1 MENRR
6 QLIIAGALLV
16 ILVGVLF
23 YQFVLAKPKP
33 PTPPTTTTAQ
43 ATSTTPARVNPTL
56 PAQVSATSS
65 SGSSIAPSIDTL
77 EQNVDEII
85 ENLLTAIQ
93 IVQFNYQEIP
103 PPRNPMTPLVGIIQT
118 TMFEAETPVPSTEV
132 TPGQVLSKKISA
144 IIWDE
149 FQPLAIIDNKLVAEG
164 HTFPDRIQIFKIEP
178 TRIVFKLDDTIF
190 PVRLKEQ

>member
-1 MENRR
+1 MDNRR
-6 QLIIAGALLV
+6 QIIIAGALLV
-16 ILVGVLF
+16 ILIGVLF

-33 PTPPTTTTAQ
+33 PSSPSTTNTQAPAPTPAKSPPPTP
-43 ATSTTPARVNPTL
+43 STP
-56 PAQVSATSS
+56 VSAGGT
-65 SGSSIAPSIDTL
+65 SIAPTIDTL

-93 IVQFNYQEIP
+93 IVQFNYQEIV
-103 PPRNPMTPLVGIIQT
+103 PPRNPMTPLVGVIQT

-149 FQPLAIIDNKLVAEG
+149 YQPLAIIDNKLVAEG
-164 HTFPDRIQIFKIEP
+164 HTFPDRIQVFKIEP
-178 TRIVFKLDDTIF
+178 SRIVFKLEDTIF

>member
-1 MENRR
+1 MNNRR
-6 QLIIAGALLV
+6 QLIIAGALFVVL
-16 ILVGVLF
+16 IGILF
-23 YQFVLAKPKP
+23 YQFVLARPQP
-33 PTPPTTTTAQ
+33 PTPPTSTPARANTTPTAQ
-43 ATSTTPARVNPTL
+43 ATAVPSG
-56 PAQVSATSS
+56 
-65 SGSSIAPSIDTL
+65 GSSIAPTIDTL

-85 ENLLTAIQ
+85 ENLLTAIK

-103 PPRNPMTPLVGIIQT
+103 PPRNPMTPLVGVIQT

-149 FQPLAIIDNKLVAEG
+149 YQPLAIIDNKLVAEG
-164 HTFPDRIQIFKIEP
+164 HTFPDRIQVFKIEP

>member
-1 MENRR
+1 MDNRR
-6 QLIIAGALLV
+6 QIIIAGALLV
-16 ILVGVLF
+16 ILIGVLF

-33 PTPPTTTTAQ
+33 PTPPATTKTQ
-43 ATSTTPARVNPTL
+43 TSTQTPVRTATPTQL
-56 PAQVSATSS
+56 ASTSV
-65 SGSSIAPSIDTL
+65 GGTSIAPTIDTL

-93 IVQFNYQEIP
+93 IVQFNYQEIV
-103 PPRNPMTPLVGIIQT
+103 PPRNPMTPLVGVIRT

-149 FQPLAIIDNKLVAEG
+149 YQPLAIIDNKLVAEG
-164 HTFPDRIQIFKIEP
+164 HTFPDRIQVFKIEP
-178 TRIVFKLDDTIF
+178 SRIIFKLEDTIF

>member
-1 MENRR
+1 MDNRR
-6 QLIIAGALLV
+6 QIIIAGALLV
-16 ILVGVLF
+16 ILIGVLF

-33 PTPPTTTTAQ
+33 PSSP
-43 ATSTTPARVNPTL
+43 STTNTQAPAPT
-56 PAQVSATSS
+56 PAKSPTPTPSTPVSAGGT
-65 SGSSIAPSIDTL
+65 SIAPTIDTL

-93 IVQFNYQEIP
+93 IVQFNYQEIV
-103 PPRNPMTPLVGIIQT
+103 PPRNPMTPLVGVIQT

-149 FQPLAIIDNKLVAEG
+149 YQPLAIIDNKLVAEG
-164 HTFPDRIQIFKIEP
+164 HTFPDRIQVFKIEP
-178 TRIVFKLDDTIF
+178 SRIVFKLEDTIF

>member
-16 ILVGVLF
+16 ILLGVLF
-23 YQFVLAKPKP
+23 YQFVLAKPKT

-43 ATSTTPARVNPTL
+43 TTSTTTE
-56 PAQVSATSS
+56 QVTATTA
-65 SGSSIAPSIDTL
+65 SGTSIAPNIDTL

-118 TMFEAETPVPSTEV
+118 TMFEPETPVPSTEV
-132 TPGQVLSKKISA
+132 TPGQVLSKKITA

-164 HTFPDRIQIFKIEP
+164 HTFPDRIQVLKIEP

>member
-1 MENRR
+1 MDNRR

-16 ILVGVLF
+16 ILIGVLF

-33 PTPPTTTTAQ
+33 PAPPATARTQTSTTS
-43 ATSTTPARVNPTL
+43 STTPAQ
-56 PAQVSATSS
+56 AETSS
-65 SGSSIAPSIDTL
+65 SGGTSIAPTIDTL

-93 IVQFNYQEIP
+93 IVQFNYQEIV
-103 PPRNPMTPLVGIIQT
+103 PPRNPMTPLVGVIQT

-149 FQPLAIIDNKLVAEG
+149 YQPLAIIDNKLVPEG
-164 HTFPDRIQIFKIEP
+164 YTFPDRIQVFKIEP

>member
-1 MENRR
+1 MDNNRR
-6 QLIIAGALLV
+6 QFIIAGALLV

-33 PTPPTTTTAQ
+33 PSPP
-43 ATSTTPARVNPTL
+43 ATQKSQTTPATQAKTTTPL
-56 PAQVSATSS
+56 QMTSTS
-65 SGSSIAPSIDTL
+65 TIGTIAPTIETL
-77 EQNVDEII
+77 EQNIDEII
-85 ENLLTAIQ
+85 ENLLTAIK
-93 IVQFNYQEIP
+93 IVQFNYQEIV
-103 PPRNPMTPLVGIIQT
+103 PPRNPMAPLVGVIQT

-149 FQPLAIIDNKLVAEG
+149 FQPLAIIDNKIVAEG
-164 HTFPDRIQIFKIEP
+164 YTFPDQIQVFRIEP
-178 TRIVFKLDDTIF
+178 TRIVFKLEDTIF

>member
-1 MENRR
+1 MDNRR
-6 QLIIAGALLV
+6 QIIIAGALLV
-16 ILVGVLF
+16 ILIGVLF

-33 PTPPTTTTAQ
+33 PSSP
-43 ATSTTPARVNPTL
+43 STTNTQAPAPT
-56 PAQVSATSS
+56 PAKSPTPTPSTPVSAGGT
-65 SGSSIAPSIDTL
+65 SIAPTIDTL

-93 IVQFNYQEIP
+93 IVQFNYQEIV
-103 PPRNPMTPLVGIIQT
+103 PPRNPMTPLVGVIQT

-149 FQPLAIIDNKLVAEG
+149 YQPLAIIDNKLVAEG
-164 HTFPDRIQIFKIEP
+164 HTFPDRIQVFKIEP
-178 TRIVFKLDDTIF
+178 SRIIFKLEDTIF